1 MRVGEAGGGGGQ
13 RPGSQIRGLSQY
25 PRGQQER
32 EEGFE
37 VVCV

>member
-1 MRVGEAGGGGGQ
+1 MRLGVGADSGLE
-13 RPGSQIRGLSQY
+13 SQIRGLSQY

-37 VVCV
+37 VGCA